1 MPQHKSAE
9 KRVRQNERR
18 RQRNRY
24 HLSRVRTM
32 VKRLTAATDPA
43 EAQTMLNDT
52 KSYLDKLAGKGILK
66 ANKVANTKS
75 RLERYVKSL

>member
-18 RQRNRY
+18 RLRNRY

-32 VKRLTAATDPA
+32 VKRVGAATDPVEA
-43 EAQTMLNDT
+43 EKLLNDT

-66 ANKVANTKS
+66 ANKAANTKS

>member
-18 RQRNRY
+18 RIRNKY

-32 VKRLTAATDPA
+32 VKRVGATTDPD
-43 EAQTMLNDT
+43 EAQKLLNDT
-52 KSYLDKLAGKGILK
+52 KSYLDKLARKGVLK
-66 ANKVANTKS
+66 PNKAANTKS
-75 RLERYVKSL
+75 RLERHVKSL